1 MKPKLVIWG
10 TSAHASLVVEI
21 IRSRGE
27 YELVGFLDDV
37 NPERHGREFCQAP
50 ILGGREQLDRLQ
62 QLGIHHL
69 IFGFGNCAERLRL
82 SKLVRKKGYRL
93 AKAIHPQAVVASDV
107 PIGPG
112 TVIRAG
118 AVIDPGV
125 KIKANVIVSASTLI
139 AHGSFLGEGTLIS
152 GGVTLGGGVT
162 VGRSTWIGLGAVIK
176 DHIRIGEHCVIGAG
190 AVVLSD
196 IPDGVVAYGVPAKII
211 RRVDTND
218 DCVGMKR
225 DYGGIGNG
233 FDRLRRSP

>member
-37 NPERHGREFCQAP
+37 NPERHGRQFCQAP

-62 QLGIHHL
+62 QLGVHHL

-82 SKLVRKKGYRL
+82 SKLVRNKGYSL
-93 AKAIHPQAVVASDV
+93 AKAVHPQAVVASGASL
-107 PIGPG
+107 GPG

-125 KIKANVIVSASTLI
+125 KIKANVIVSASTLV
-139 AHGSFLGEGTLIS
+139 AHGSLLGECTLIS
-152 GGVTLGGGVT
+152 GGATVGGSVT
-162 VGRSTWIGLGAVIK
+162 VGRSTWIGLGAIIK
-176 DHIRIGEHCVIGAG
+176 DHVHIGEHCVIGAG

-233 FDRLRRSP
+233 IDRLRRSP

>member
-21 IRSRGE
+21 IRSRGQ
-27 YELVGFLDDV
+27 YEIVGFLDDV
-37 NPERHGREFCQAP
+37 NPERHGKEFCRAP

-62 QLGIHHL
+62 QWGVHHL

-82 SKLVRKKGYRL
+82 SELVRQKGYRL

-139 AHGSFLGEGTLIS
+139 AHGSLLGEGTLIS
-152 GGVTLGGGVT
+152 GGVTVGGNVT

-176 DHIRIGEHCVIGAG
+176 DHVRIGEHCVIGAG
-190 AVVLSD
+190 AVVLGD
-196 IPDGVVAYGVPAKII
+196 IPNGVVAYGVPAKII
-211 RRVDTND
+211 RRVDIN

-225 DYGGIGNG
+225 DYGEFGNG
-233 FDRLRRSP
+233 VDRLRRSP